1 VPDALA
7 PAVAA
12 DDLSALALA
21 KLSRVLGPERGGRVF
36 AETLAAARMTTLST
50 ADDLYAFAEHLSRR
64 GGIEAAV
71 GGLLSVAAVIRGAA
85 HTPK

>member
-1 VPDALA
+1 MPDALA
-7 PAVAA
+7 HPAAA
-12 DDLSALALA
+12 DDLAALALA
-21 KLSRVLGPERGGRVF
+21 KLSRVLGPDRGARVF
-36 AETLAAARMTTLST
+36 AETLDTARMTTLSS
-50 ADDLYAFAEHLSRR
+50 ADELYAFAEQLSRR